1 MLKPVMTMKIIKK
14 ANAKINLSLDLT
26 GVLPNGYHS
35 IHTVMQ
41 SVTLHDTVPDLAPV
55 PKDSARIKY
64 VTRWLPSVPDTVTQW
79 KAIPDSVAVEVPI
92 TSKHYGSKDYDAW
105 VSGFE
110 PSLDSI
116 KVYKETQYIT
126 TTITQS
132 KPPNKLTLDVS
143 AGADYFTE
151 RNELYP
157 YIKGNLQYNINER
170 WSVGAQGGM
179 YKADETQPFAGGYV
193 KIKVF

>member
-1 MLKPVMTMKIIKK
+1 M
-14 ANAKINLSLDLT
+14 
-26 GVLPNGYHS
+26 
-35 IHTVMQ
+35 
-41 SVTLHDTVPDLAPV
+41 PDIAPV
-55 PKDSARIKY
+55 PKDSVRTKY
-64 VTRWLPSVPDTVTQW
+64 VTRYLPAKHDTIDNPIEVMNWLHDT
-79 KAIPDSVAVEVPI
+79 VAVEVPI
-92 TSKHYGSKDYDAW
+92 TSKHYGSVDYDAW

-132 KPPNKLTLDVS
+132 KPPNKLMLDVS

-151 RNELYP
+151 QKELYP
-157 YIKGNLQYNINER
+157 YVKGNVQYNINER
-170 WSVGAQGGM
+170 WSVGAQGGI
-179 YKADETQPFAGGYV
+179 YKADDTQPFAGGYI